1 MDSLSD
7 IGDRVIRVPGELGPG
22 LTWNPTD
29 YTIAYDGRPLGAT
42 DDVPFVSTGLIFI
55 ADDGKP

>member
-1 MDSLSD
+1 
-7 IGDRVIRVPGELGPG
+7 VIRVPGELGPG

-42 DDVPFVSTGLIFI
+42 DDVPFVSTGLFFI